1 MMETKQI
8 NPTEIVKTMFA
19 AFGEGNM
26 DDLKKT
32 LSEDSVWV
40 YHGTE
45 EIPYTGTYKGKEE
58 VVKFIG
64 NIVGNVD
71 ILGFQPKHFFEE
83 GNRVVVLGNEK
94 QRIKKNGKLLD
105 QDWVQSF
112 VVEDGLITRLDEYAN
127 TSHAAKLFSSNGHLQ
142 RNLVNS

>member
-1 MMETKQI
+1 MVNKTT
-8 NPTEIVKTMFA
+8 NPTETVKAMFT
-19 AFGEGNM
+19 AFGAGNM
-26 DDLKKT
+26 EELKKT

-45 EIPYTGTYKGKEE
+45 EIPYNGTYKGKDE

-71 ILGFQPKHFFEE
+71 VLGFQPIHFFET

-112 VVEDGLITRLDEYAN
+112 IVENGLITRLDEYAN
-127 TSHAAKLFSSNGHLQ
+127 TSHAAKLFSK
-142 RNLVNS
+142 